1 MADKIVQIP
10 NIGPVKFPDSMS
22 DDEILK
28 AIGNLLEGSTAPAP
42 APAPVSMGKAPES
55 FGAKLMDS
63 PVGGFVRGL
72 RDIPDAGAQLITR
85 GLEGISPAGS
95 GMEEFFRGERRRVE
109 DINRQ
114 AELDYQRNWRQGQM
128 RQGEIDVGRVGGNIA
143 GTLIPST
150 AAVRV
155 LGATTAPVRAG
166 AITGAIGGAS
176 QPVATPPSRDTTL
189 SDLVTGQQP
198 QGMTTPQ
205 FFAEKVEQTGA
216 GTLFGAGAGYGADK
230 LSKLLF
236 GTKPPP
242 MPMPGQPG
250 VGGAQVNVTTT
261 PTATVTGGGSTMGA
275 VGPDPSAGLTAAQ
288 QAILGR
294 GKEMGFR
301 TTPGQETGSRSL
313 QQMEARM
320 QSNPFTSGPFNTLTD
335 ANQKILNQATAK
347 GIGVDA
353 TELSNPILF
362 KAQRQISNV
371 YNKVGTPEVRK
382 LDGNTIQNGI
392 ELVDNA
398 FEGLTTQP
406 FKSNIFVKQLQ
417 DLAVK
422 GEATGNQL
430 QSLSSK
436 IGKRAKNEM
445 TTAMGDRELG
455 SALFQIKEMVDDAL
469 AQGLSAAEKAEFQ
482 AARVNY
488 RNLMTIRSNQ
498 GVVNPSTGNVSGLNL
513 ASALTRKDPQGFVFG
528 QNQTP
533 MYEAARFAQA
543 FKSIVGDSGTA
554 TRTMELSP
562 LSMMLAAPTNIAAR
576 AYTAQPTANLASR
589 MQTGIAP
596 GTDAATQEMLRKMFP
611 QTGAAGLI
619 SLLNQ

>member
-1 MADKIVQIP
+1 MADKIVEIP
-10 NIGPVKFPDSMS
+10 NIGPVSFPESMT
-22 DDEILK
+22 DEQIIK
-28 AIGNLLEGSTAPAP
+28 AIQSLQAPAAAPIAPVP
-42 APAPVSMGKAPES
+42 APTGKAPES
-55 FGAKLMDS
+55 FGTKLMDS

-72 RDIPDAGAQLITR
+72 RDIPDAGAQLLTR
-85 GLEGISPAGS
+85 GLEAISPAGS
-95 GMEEFFRGERRRVE
+95 SLEQFAQAERRRVE

-176 QPVATPPSRDTTL
+176 QPVATTPGT
-189 SDLVTGQQP
+189 
-198 QGMTTPQ
+198 TTPQ
-205 FFAEKVEQTGA
+205 FFAEKVEQMGA

-236 GTKPPP
+236 GAKPPAA
-242 MPMPGQPG
+242 PMPGQPG

-261 PTATVTGGGSTMGA
+261 PTATVTGGGMTPGV

-320 QSNPFTSGPFNTLTD
+320 ESSPFTSGPFNTIKD
-335 ANQKILNQATAK
+335 ANQKILNRATAK
-347 GIGVDA
+347 AIGVDS
-353 TELSNPILF
+353 TELSNPVLAQ
-362 KAQRQISNV
+362 AQRQISNV
-371 YNKVGTPEVRK
+371 YQQVASPQVKKV
-382 LDGNTIQNGI
+382 DGNTIQTGI
-392 ELVDNA
+392 EIVDKA

-406 FKSNIFVKQLQ
+406 FKNNIFVQQ
-417 DLAVK
+417 VQNIAAK
-422 GEATGNQL
+422 GEASGNEL
-430 QSLSSK
+430 QALSSK

-455 SALFQIKEMVDDAL
+455 SALFQLKEMVDDAL
-469 AQGLSAAEKAEFQ
+469 AQGLSKEQQ
-482 AARVNY
+482 AAFQQARANY

-528 QNQTP
+528 SNQTP

-543 FKSIVGDSGTA
+543 FRPIVGDSGTA
-554 TRTMELSP
+554 TRSMEVSP

-576 AYTAQPTANLASR
+576 AYTAQPTANLAAR
-589 MQTGIAP
+589 MQTGVAP
-596 GTDAATQEMLRKMFP
+596 GTDLATQELLKKMFP
-611 QTGAAGLI
+611 TTGAAGLI
-619 SLLNQ
+619 SLLGQ

>member
-10 NIGPVKFPDSMS
+10 NIGPVSFPESMT
-22 DDEILK
+22 DEQIIK
-28 AIGNLLEGSTAPAP
+28 AIQSLQAPAAAPVAPAP
-42 APAPVSMGKAPES
+42 TGKAPES
-55 FGAKLMDS
+55 FETKMMNS

-85 GLEGISPAGS
+85 GLEAISPAGS
-95 GMEEFFRGERRRVE
+95 SLEQFAQSERRKVE

-143 GTLIPST
+143 ATLIPST

-155 LGATTAPVRAG
+155 LGAASLPFQAG
-166 AITGAIGGAS
+166 AITGAIGGAL
-176 QPVATPPSRDTTL
+176 QPVAATP
-189 SDLVTGQQP
+189 
-198 QGMTTPQ
+198 GMTNPE
-205 FFAEKVEQTGA
+205 FFAQKVEQTGA
-216 GTLFGAGAGYGADK
+216 GTVFGGLAGYGADR

-236 GTKPPP
+236 GTKPPA

-250 VGGAQVNVTTT
+250 VGGAQVNVITT

-335 ANQKILNQATAK
+335 TNQKILNQATAK

-362 KAQRQISNV
+362 KAQRQITNV
-371 YNKVGTPEVRK
+371 YNSVKSPDVKPI
-382 LDGNTIQNGI
+382 DGMTMQTGI
-392 ELVDNA
+392 ELVDKA
-398 FEGLTTQP
+398 FEGLTTKP
-406 FKSNIFVKQLQ
+406 LKSNIFVKNLQ
-417 DLAVK
+417 NLAAK
-422 GEATGNQL
+422 GEASGEEL
-430 QSLSSK
+430 VSLSTK
-436 IGKRAKNEM
+436 FGKRAKNEM
-445 TTAMGDRELG
+445 TTVMGDRELG
-455 SALFQIKEMVDDAL
+455 SALFQLKEIIDDTL
-469 AQGLSAAEKAEFQ
+469 AQGLSAAEKAKFQ
-482 AARVNY
+482 AARTNY

-533 MYEAARFAQA
+533 IYEAARFAQA
-543 FKSIVGDSGTA
+543 FKPIVGDSGTA

-562 LSMMLAAPTNIAAR
+562 LSMLLAAPTNIAAR

-589 MQTGIAP
+589 MQTGVAP
-596 GTDAATQEMLRKMFP
+596 GTDLATQELLKKMFP